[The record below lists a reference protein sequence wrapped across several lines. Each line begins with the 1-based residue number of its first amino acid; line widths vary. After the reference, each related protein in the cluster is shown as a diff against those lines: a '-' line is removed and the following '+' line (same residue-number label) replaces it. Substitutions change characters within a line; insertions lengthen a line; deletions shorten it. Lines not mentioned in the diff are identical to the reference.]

1 MKPLLNAQPDPGVHF
16 DLQLFE
22 TAKRR
27 AAALRKAAVDEVVR
41 GAIRSPRA
49 LLQALWQ
56 RWAGKETAT
65 CRS

>member
-1 MKPLLNAQPDPGVHF
+1 MKPLLNARPDPGVDF